1 MKKKI
6 TSEKTKYLLQMHKK
20 KKELRKVNKLNLN
33 ATEGEAPPAV
43 GRIEEVGAE
52 ARERWEWELGIKGW
66 DGNFRVVWD
75 SDSMESGITKHNQR
89 GREVFLS
96 SKSKYILGTQFPVHK
111 IIHYSLI

>member
-52 ARERWEWELGIKGW
+52 ARERW
-66 DGNFRVVWD
+66 
-75 SDSMESGITKHNQR
+75 
-89 GREVFLS
+89 
-96 SKSKYILGTQFPVHK
+96 
-111 IIHYSLI
+111 